1 MHTLPKGYRLATA
14 KAGFR
19 KGERDD
25 LALLVS
31 DAPAALAGVFTTN
44 IFKAAPV
51 LVGMETVRTRQTARA
66 VVVNAGRAN
75 ACTGDEGIAKC
86 RATLALTAEATGL
99 QAHEILPMSTG
110 VIGEQLRLALW
121 EKAVPPLAQKLG
133 TADLESFARAIMT
146 TDAFPK
152 FAARELSLVGGTV
165 RLCGAAKGA
174 GMICPDMATMLAV
187 LFSDAA
193 VDTGRWREI
202 FRRATDESFNRVSV
216 DGDTSTNDT
225 LIGLANG
232 LSGVA
237 IREDEFP
244 LLEDAVRD
252 LLGTIA
258 YMLVQDGEGATKVM
272 HIRVR
277 GAASPEDA
285 ERVARTVGHSPLVKT
300 AMFGRDPNWG
310 RIAAAAGRSGA
321 AFKAENTAVWLC
333 GVQLLKNGQPT
344 GVDVDE
350 VLAGPL
356 DQRDIPIEIDLGAGD
371 AEYLFL
377 ASDLGH
383 DYVSCNADYRS

>member
-1 MHTLPKGYRLATA
+1 MNTLPKAYRLATI

-19 KGERDD
+19 KEQRDD

-31 DAPAALAGVFTTN
+31 DMPAALAGVFTTN
-44 IFKAAPV
+44 TFKAAPV
-51 LVGMETVRTRQTARA
+51 LVGMETVRARRNARA
-66 VVVNAGRAN
+66 VLVNSGRAN
-75 ACTGDEGIAKC
+75 ACTGDEGIARC
-86 RATLALTAEATGL
+86 RATLDMAAKATGL

-110 VIGEQLRLALW
+110 VIGEQLRLDLW
-121 EKAVPPLAQKLG
+121 ERAMPALAQKLG

-152 FAARELSLVGGTV
+152 FATRELELSGGPV

-187 LFSDAA
+187 LFCDAA
-193 VDTGRWREI
+193 VDTGLWREM
-202 FRRATDESFNRVSV
+202 FHRAVDATFNRVSV

-232 LSGVA
+232 ASGVS

-252 LLGTIA
+252 LLGAIS
-258 YMLVQDGEGATKVM
+258 YMLVQDGEGATKVL

-285 ERVARTVGHSPLVKT
+285 GRVARAVGHSPLVKT

-321 AFKAENTAVWLC
+321 DFKAEHAQIWLC

-344 GVDVDE
+344 GVDVDA
-350 VLAGPL
+350 LLTGPL
-356 DQRDIPIEIDLGAGD
+356 EQRDIHIEIELGAGD

-383 DYVSCNADYRS
+383 EYINCNASYRT

>member
-1 MHTLPKGYRLATA
+1 MHTLPKGYRLATIR
-14 KAGFR
+14 AGFR
-19 KGERDD
+19 KEERDD

-51 LVGMETVRTRQTARA
+51 LVGMEAVRTRQSARA
-66 VVVNAGRAN
+66 VLVNSGRAN
-75 ACTGDEGIAKC
+75 ACTGDEGLARC
-86 RATLALTAEATGL
+86 RATLDMTARATGL
-99 QAHEILPMSTG
+99 QAHDILPMSTG
-110 VIGEQLRLALW
+110 VIGEQLQMELW
-121 EKAVPPLAQKLG
+121 EKAVPALAQKLG
-133 TADLESFARAIMT
+133 TANLEAFARAMMT

-152 FAARELSLVGGTV
+152 FAATELQLSGGTV
-165 RLCGAAKGA
+165 RLCGTAKGA
-174 GMICPDMATMLAV
+174 GMICPNMATMLAV
-187 LFSDAA
+187 LFCDAA
-193 VDTGRWREI
+193 VDAGPWRDM
-202 FRRATDESFNRVSV
+202 FRRAADLTFNRVSV

-232 LSGVA
+232 ASGIA
-237 IREDEFP
+237 IREDELP

-252 LLGTIA
+252 LLAKIA

-277 GAASPEDA
+277 GAASPADA
-285 ERVARTVGHSPLVKT
+285 EHVARTVGHSPLVKT

-321 AFKAENTAVWLC
+321 AFNAENVNIWLC

-344 GVDVDE
+344 GVDVDALLRE
-350 VLAGPL
+350 PL
-356 DQRDIPIEIDLGAGD
+356 EQRDIPIEIELGAGD

-383 DYVSCNADYRS
+383 NYVNCNAAYRS

>member
-14 KAGFR
+14 RAGFR
-19 KGERDD
+19 KEQRDD

-44 IFKAAPV
+44 VFKAAPV
-51 LVGMETVRTRQTARA
+51 LVSMETVRARRNARA
-66 VVVNAGRAN
+66 VVVNSGRAN
-75 ACTGDEGIAKC
+75 ACTGDEGIARC
-86 RATLALTAEATGL
+86 RATLEMVAKVTGL
-99 QAHEILPMSTG
+99 QSHEILPMSTG
-110 VIGEQLRLALW
+110 VIGEQLRLELW
-121 EKAVPPLAQKLG
+121 ENAVPILAQNLG
-133 TADLESFARAIMT
+133 TANLEAFAGAIMT

-152 FAARELSLVGGTV
+152 FAATELRLSGGTV

-174 GMICPDMATMLAV
+174 GMICPNMATMLAV
-187 LFSDAA
+187 LFCDAA
-193 VDTGRWREI
+193 VDTERWRDI
-202 FRRATDESFNRVSV
+202 FRRAADETFNRVSV

-232 LSGVA
+232 ASKVT

-244 LLEDAVRD
+244 LVEDAVRD
-252 LLGTIA
+252 LLGKIA

-285 ERVARTVGHSPLVKT
+285 ERAARAVGHSQLVKT

-321 AFKAENTAVWLC
+321 AFKAENAHIWLC
-333 GVQLLKNGQPT
+333 GVQLFKNGQPT
-344 GVDVDE
+344 GVDVDAA
-350 VLAGPL
+350 LAGEM
-356 DQRDIPIEIDLGAGD
+356 DQRDIHIEIELGAGA

-383 DYVSCNADYRS
+383 DYITCNASYRS

>member
-1 MHTLPKGYRLATA
+1 MRTLPKGYRLATI

-19 KGERDD
+19 KEQRDD

-31 DAPAALAGVFTTN
+31 DTPAALAGVFTTN

-51 LVGMETVRTRQTARA
+51 LVGMECVRTRQNARA
-66 VVVNAGRAN
+66 VLVNSGRAN

-86 RATLALTAEATGL
+86 RATLEMAAKATGL
-99 QAHEILPMSTG
+99 QAREILPMSTG
-110 VIGEQLRLALW
+110 VIGEQLRLELW
-121 EKAVPPLAQKLG
+121 ENAVPALAQKLG
-133 TADLESFARAIMT
+133 SADLEAFARAIMT

-152 FAARELSLVGGTV
+152 FAARELKLSGGIV
-165 RLCGAAKGA
+165 RLCGEAKGA
-174 GMICPDMATMLAV
+174 GMICPNMATMLAV
-187 LFSDAA
+187 LFCDVA
-193 VDTGRWREI
+193 VDAGRWRDM
-202 FRRATDESFNRVSV
+202 FRRAADATFNRVSV

-225 LIGLANG
+225 LLGLANG
-232 LSGVA
+232 ASDIVV
-237 IREDEFP
+237 REDELP

-252 LLGTIA
+252 LLGTIS

-277 GAASPEDA
+277 GAASPADA
-285 ERVARTVGHSPLVKT
+285 ELVARTVGHSPLVKT

-321 AFKAENTAVWLC
+321 SFRAESVNIRLC
-333 GVQLLKNGQPT
+333 GVELLKNGQPV
-344 GVDVDE
+344 GVDVDAA
-350 VLAGPL
+350 LTGPL
-356 DQRDIPIEIDLGAGD
+356 EQRDIHIEIELGAGD

-383 DYVSCNADYRS
+383 DYISCNADYRT

>member
-1 MHTLPKGYRLATA
+1 MHALPKGYRLATA

-25 LALLVS
+25 LALLIS

-51 LVGMETVRTRQTARA
+51 LVGMETVRTRQNARA

-86 RATLALTAEATGL
+86 RATLDMVAKATGL

-110 VIGEQLRLALW
+110 VIGEQLRLELW
-121 EKAVPPLAQKLG
+121 EKAVPPLAHTLG
-133 TADLESFARAIMT
+133 TANLESFARAIMT

-152 FAARELSLVGGTV
+152 FAARELRLAGGTV

-187 LFSDAA
+187 MFCDAA
-193 VDTGRWREI
+193 VDTVLWRDM
-202 FRRATDESFNRVSV
+202 FRRAADVTFNRVSV

-232 LSGVA
+232 MSGVT
-237 IREDEFP
+237 ILEDEFP
-244 LLEDAVRD
+244 QLEDAVRE
-252 LLGTIA
+252 LLGNIA

-277 GAASPEDA
+277 GAASPQDA

-321 AFKAENTAVWLC
+321 AFKAENVTIWLC
-333 GVQLLKNGQPT
+333 GVQLFKNGQPT
-344 GVDVDE
+344 GVDVDA
-350 VLAGPL
+350 VLTEPL
-356 DQRDIPIEIDLGAGD
+356 DRRDIPIEIDLGAGH

>member
-1 MHTLPKGYRLATA
+1 MVA
-14 KAGFR
+14 K
-19 KGERDD
+19 
-25 LALLVS
+25 
-31 DAPAALAGVFTTN
+31 
-44 IFKAAPV
+44 
-51 LVGMETVRTRQTARA
+51 
-66 VVVNAGRAN
+66 
-75 ACTGDEGIAKC
+75 
-86 RATLALTAEATGL
+86 ATGL
-99 QAHEILPMSTG
+99 QAQEILPMSTG
-110 VIGEQLRLALW
+110 VIGEQLQLELW
-121 EKAVPPLAQKLG
+121 EKAVPALARNLG

-152 FAARELSLVGGTV
+152 FAATELRLSGGTV

-187 LFSDAA
+187 LFCDVA
-193 VDTGRWREI
+193 VDAGRWREM
-202 FRRATDESFNRVSV
+202 FRRAANVTFNRVSV

-225 LIGLANG
+225 LLGLANG
-232 LSGVA
+232 ASGVA
-237 IREDEFP
+237 VREEELP

-252 LLGTIA
+252 LLGRIS

-321 AFKAENTAVWLC
+321 SFRAEDAHIRLC
-333 GVQLLKNGQPT
+333 GVELLKNGQPV
-344 GVDVDE
+344 GVDVDA
-350 VLAGPL
+350 VLSGPL
-356 DQRDIPIEIDLGAGD
+356 EQRDIHIEIELGAGD

-383 DYVSCNADYRS
+383 AYISCNADYRS